1 MLGIVDV
8 SLKKRIWIWETWE
21 MSTKIKWNSKNNG
34 EHIFHS
40 FPLVLQLLGSF
51 RHQKEVVAHDRNL
64 KHCHRRLGTVK
75 TYMCSKTRQINAK
88 RKKLL
93 LLWNISPRFR
103 MALSQN
109 CRQLGEYPEGISL
122 ALTTFHQ
129 RQDISQN
136 SDLQT
141 LGSLFLFFFFSFVFP
156 HSGCFAFCL
165 TTSTFQKGKRYHW
178 VVWTACSMKYLSFG
192 WMYKQIYCQ
201 IPFSNKIY
209 IQFFHSPQHQD
220 LWTYGTHF
228 FPVMQT
234 LTESMQTVR
243 IWCHYLNLKNIKI
256 WRSHYSV

>member
-141 LGSLFLFFFFSFVFP
+141 LGSLFLFLFFFLCISSFWMFCFLSDNFYIPERQEVPLSSVNCLLNEVFV
-156 HSGCFAFCL
+156 L
-165 TTSTFQKGKRYHW
+165 WLNVQTNL
-178 VVWTACSMKYLSFG
+178 LSNSIF
-192 WMYKQIYCQ
+192 K
-201 IPFSNKIY
+201 
-209 IQFFHSPQHQD
+209 
-220 LWTYGTHF
+220 
-228 FPVMQT
+228 
-234 LTESMQTVR
+234 
-243 IWCHYLNLKNIKI
+243 
-256 WRSHYSV
+256 